1 MRLAQRL
8 PFLPMLRRLPTL
20 TLASVSLLMGC
31 GTNVTPAGHDA
42 YVGGETAA
50 LQCAPDLDGVL
61 TAKELPTVFDTPVS
75 YLENPA
81 GKTRTVDVVG
91 VTSKTGA
98 ITWDFGADYAD
109 DGVLSVTVTTLA
121 GKWYAASFPTGQFVT
136 PQDAAHTLEAIYRR
150 DDAGVYLLGLA
161 STAEKPG
168 EGQTLIAYDVG
179 IIVAKFPMTAGS
191 SWVAKGNVING
202 KIRGLP
208 YAGAD
213 TYEVSDDAVGRLIL
227 HDFTFDSVHRVRT
240 KVTVSP
246 SAGANLVT
254 RQVSFFAECF
264 GEIARAV
271 SQNNEPNA
279 DFTTA
284 AELRRLG
291 K

>member
-1 MRLAQRL
+1 MRHTQLL
-8 PFLPMLRRLPTL
+8 PILPLLPILSFAAWSTL
-20 TLASVSLLMGC
+20 VGC
-31 GTNVTPAGHDA
+31 GTNVTASGHDA
-42 YVGGETAA
+42 YVAGEVTP
-50 LQCAPDLDGVL
+50 LQCAPNLDGVL
-61 TAKELPTVFDTPVS
+61 SANELPTVFDTPVS

-91 VTSKTGA
+91 ATAASGA

-109 DGVLSVTVTTLA
+109 DGVLSVTVTSLT

-150 DDAGVYLLGLA
+150 DDAGVYLLGIA
-161 STAEKPG
+161 STDAAPS
-168 EGQTLIAYDVG
+168 EGQTLIAYDAG
-179 IIVAKFPMTAGS
+179 IVVAKFPMAPGAT
-191 SWVAKGNVING
+191 WVAKGNVVNA
-202 KIRGLP
+202 KIRGLQ

-213 TYEVSDDAVGRLIL
+213 IYEVTDDAVGRVVL

-240 KVTVSP
+240 KVTVAP
-246 SAGANLVT
+246 SAGASVVT
-254 RQVSFFAECF
+254 RQVSYFAECF
-264 GEIARAV
+264 GEITRVV

>member
-1 MRLAQRL
+1 MRLPKL
-8 PFLPMLRRLPTL
+8 HTIL
-20 TLASVSLLMGC
+20 SLLPILATALALTQVGC
-31 GTNVTPAGHDA
+31 GTNVTAGGHDA
-42 YVGGETAA
+42 YVGGEVAP
-50 LQCAPDLDGVL
+50 LQCAPNVDGVL
-61 TAKELPTVFDTPVS
+61 TANELLTVFDTPVS

-91 VTSKTGA
+91 VTAKNGA

-109 DGVLSVTVTTLA
+109 DAALSVTVTTLT
-121 GKWYAASFPTGQFVT
+121 GKWYAASFPGGQFVT

-161 STAEKPG
+161 STDPAPK
-168 EGQTLIAYDVG
+168 EGQTLIVYDAG
-179 IIVAKFPMTAGS
+179 IVVAKFPMSAGTT
-191 SWVAKGNVING
+191 WVAKGNVING
-202 KIRGLP
+202 KIRGLQ

-213 TYEVSDDAVGRLIL
+213 IYEVTDDAVGRVVL
-227 HDFTFDSVHRVRT
+227 HDFTFDAVHRVRT

-246 SAGANLVT
+246 SAGATVVT

-264 GEIARAV
+264 GEITRVV